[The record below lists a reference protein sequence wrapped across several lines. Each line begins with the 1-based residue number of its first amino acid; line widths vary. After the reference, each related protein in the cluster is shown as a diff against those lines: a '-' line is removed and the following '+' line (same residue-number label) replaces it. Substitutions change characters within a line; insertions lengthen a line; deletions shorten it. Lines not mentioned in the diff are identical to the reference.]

1 MTLLGKLTLTG
12 TLSKI
17 TIVLLFIAMLPS
29 LVDKVAFRSANR
41 LLKKQ
46 EQKVL
51 DNISKNGVDF
61 YLQGD
66 SSYGSYTLLK
76 EEYISL
82 EKVDTVYAVDTIQ
95 TAQRIIE
102 GDTATY
108 RILSLSFS
116 YANNIYG
123 LEIGKSISSISQ
135 YNAPLQRIALVA
147 LGVLIILTLVTDLF
161 LTRVLLRPLGTI
173 IRTKMQEPVFPF
185 RELPTAV
192 ATSTSD
198 FKRLDQLLIDLMHR
212 INEDFNRERQFTSNA
227 SHELMTPLGILQTK
241 MENMLLREDLEEGM
255 QEKIMDMMR
264 TLQRLKKIVHSLLL
278 IARVENAQYSRQDVI
293 VPQEVVADILEELQ
307 AVTEEKMINVNV
319 QLTENIEVF
328 RVNADLIRQLLY
340 NVIHNA
346 VRYNKVG
353 GDIFISDGMT
363 HTGYSVEVRDSGIGM
378 SAEETHLLFGR
389 FRKKKEGGEGY
400 GLGLSIVKAIAEY
413 HDITMEVSSSIEAGT
428 KFRLLFPYT
437 DIRHMHYDYKQPT
450 L

>member
-51 DNISKNGVDF
+51 DNISENGVDF

-82 EKVDTVYAVDTIQ
+82 EKVDTVYGVDTIQ

-116 YANNIYG
+116 YANNTYG

-147 LGVLIILTLVTDLF
+147 LGVLIIVTLVTDLF

-173 IRTKMQEPVFPF
+173 IRTKVQEPIFPF
-185 RELPTAV
+185 RELPAAV

-293 VPQEVVADILEELQ
+293 VPREVVADILEELQ

-319 QLTENIEVF
+319 QLTKNIAVS

-353 GDIFISDGMT
+353 GDILINDGMT
-363 HTGYSVEVRDSGIGM
+363 RTAYSVEVRDSGIGM

-428 KFRLLFPYT
+428 RFKLLFPYT
-437 DIRHMHYDYKQPT
+437 DIRHTHYDYKQPT

>member
-17 TIVLLFIAMLPS
+17 TIVALFIAILPS
-29 LVDKVAFRSANR
+29 LVNRVAFRSANR
-41 LLKKQ
+41 LLLKQ

-51 DNISKNGVDF
+51 DNISRNGVEY

-82 EKVDTVYAVDTIQ
+82 EKIDSKYGVDTIQ

-108 RILSLSFS
+108 RILSVSFS
-116 YANNIYG
+116 YADDTYG

-173 IRTKMQEPVFPF
+173 IRTKVQEPVFPF
-185 RELPTAV
+185 RELPVAV

-241 MENMLLREDLEEGM
+241 MENMLLRGDLEDGM
-255 QEKIMDMMR
+255 QEKIIDMMR

-278 IARVENAQYSRQDVI
+278 IARVENAQYGRQDV
-293 VPQEVVADILEELQ
+293 VKPREVVGEILEELQ
-307 AVTEEKMINVNV
+307 AVTEEKRIDV
-319 QLTENIEVF
+319 QVLLKENIELSG
-328 RVNADLIRQLLY
+328 VNADLIRQLLY

-346 VRYNKVG
+346 VRYNKPDGSVV
-353 GDIFISDGMT
+353 ISDNNT
-363 HTGYSVEVRDSGIGM
+363 QSGYIIEVRDTGIGM
-378 SAEETHLLFGR
+378 SAEDTKLLFGR

-400 GLGLSIVKAIAEY
+400 GLGLSIVKAIADY
-413 HDITMEVSSSIEAGT
+413 HDITLEVNSSPGKGTTFKLCFPSDSIYA
-428 KFRLLFPYT
+428 
-437 DIRHMHYDYKQPT
+437 I
-450 L
+450 